1 MAPDLGVMLRRPAG
15 AVEVYWFIQFDAKL
29 FQGLAKTSGKA
40 QLVVCEKPG
49 KRQFG
54 LSSTLF
60 GAFEI
65 ARK

>member
-1 MAPDLGVMLRRPAG
+1 MS
-15 AVEVYWFIQFDAKL
+15 Y
-29 FQGLAKTSGKA
+29 
-40 QLVVCEKPG
+40 LVVCEKPG

>member
-1 MAPDLGVMLRRPAG
+1 MPAEWDI
-15 AVEVYWFIQFDAKL
+15 ASQ
-29 FQGLAKTSGKA
+29 TSRYDRSA
-40 QLVVCEKPG
+40 YSVVCEKPG

>member
-1 MAPDLGVMLRRPAG
+1 MANSGIPWIDWAFNT
-15 AVEVYWFIQFDAKL
+15 AVRLLYA
-29 FQGLAKTSGKA
+29 LAH
-40 QLVVCEKPG
+40 LVVCEKPG

>member
-1 MAPDLGVMLRRPAG
+1 MTSHGLILLIFEAT
-15 AVEVYWFIQFDAKL
+15 KL
-29 FQGLAKTSGKA
+29 FPGYRNSKGGF
-40 QLVVCEKPG
+40 VVCEKPG

>member
-1 MAPDLGVMLRRPAG
+1 MLESI
-15 AVEVYWFIQFDAKL
+15 AVDKL
-29 FQGLAKTSGKA
+29 IYF
-40 QLVVCEKPG
+40 VVCEKPG